1 MSKVNL
7 GERKWVTKGKKHK
20 AFTFTHYENAKDEN
34 GKTFRKKITKSSPN
48 KRWLEKYAEKTLLR
62 IGNINPKNMSI
73 VLEIPLDYAWGVY
86 TRKCK
91 NRINEPT
98 LKRKLTKTTFKEYKE
113 HFKHIKKHCGN
124 IDLTKI
130 DVSYIADFLKKID
143 DLKIDYKK
151 KIFHTFSRIYDT
163 QVGMG
168 ETDPLKIN
176 VFKTATFFKD
186 DEKTV
191 KKAHPKIDF
200 DVWNFDRIKTIIEQ
214 IPLIPYQLM
223 FKLMAETSCRPS
235 EARAAQ
241 RKNFHFKRNIPVFE
255 VTNSVDYEKNLA
267 PPKSAAGYRELE
279 ISVSLKDQLID
290 YMNTIPEDQEC
301 IFLNSK
307 DNFYDLSNM
316 IDALDKSVKSL
327 NLKLPVARKCYFF
340 RHWNV
345 SYWCYQG
352 KYTNPFDLATHMGD
366 EDIRFINKN
375 YIKKYSISKETVK
388 YSEHQNNNYKWN

>member
-1 MSKVNL
+1 MNKIKLGKRTWVNS
-7 GERKWVTKGKKHK
+7 KGKKQK
-20 AFTFTHYENAKDEN
+20 AHTFTYKEN
-34 GKTFRKKITKSSPN
+34 GKKVVVQSPN
-48 KRWLEKYAEKTLLR
+48 KQWLEQEAEKILLR
-62 IGNINPKNMSI
+62 IGNINPKNMNV

-86 TRKCK
+86 RKKCQ
-91 NRINEPT
+91 NRVNEPT
-98 LKRKLTKTTFKEYKE
+98 IRFTKTTFKEYKE

-124 IDLTKI
+124 VDLTKI
-130 DVSYIADFLKKID
+130 DVSYIADFLKKIT

-163 QVGMG
+163 QVGLG

-186 DEKTV
+186 DEKSEPITY
-191 KKAHPKIDF
+191 PKINF
-200 DVWNFDRIKTIIEQ
+200 DEWNFDRIDTIISKV
-214 IPLIPYQLM
+214 PLIPYQLM

-255 VTNSVDYEKNLA
+255 ITNSVDYEKNLA
-267 PPKSAAGYRELE
+267 PPKTKAGYREIE
-279 ISVSLKDQLID
+279 ISPKLKDQLID
-290 YMNTIPEDQEC
+290 YMNTLPENQEC

-307 DNFYDLSNM
+307 GKFYDLKNM
-316 IDALDKSVKSL
+316 ITSLDKSVKSL

-345 SYWCYQG
+345 SYWCYHG
-352 KYTNPFDLATHMGD
+352 KYTNPSDLAMHMGD
-366 EDIRFINKN
+366 LDVKFINTT
-375 YIKKYSISKETVK
+375 YIKKYAVSKESAK
-388 YSEHQNNNYKWN
+388 YSEHQNAHYNWS